1 MRQIQINE
9 CSSIS
14 PMKNLTFL
22 YLIVLAL
29 ITGACNVIDQEP
41 IDSVS
46 NQQLFTKGADAQAAI
61 IGAYKGVLDNGVN
74 YTVMPELPTKNVRG
88 TALNR
93 QFEQINNL
101 QFLDDNGFF
110 NQLWT
115 QNYLIINRVNTI
127 IARVPEIVDPS
138 FSATQKAQIL
148 AEARM
153 IRAHAYFN
161 LIRYFSDVPL
171 IVEPTASP
179 DLPSLQIRRDNVTS
193 VYAQVFEDLE
203 IAIRDLPESYSSAL
217 QTKGRVTKAAANA
230 LAVRIYLF
238 RKEYDKA
245 IVAANA
251 ILAKKAT
258 LNNTYAALFE
268 DKNADESIWELQYDN
283 LNPNTVST
291 TFLPPSLGG
300 TLTLQ
305 VHPDILAKYEPGD
318 LRKAAT
324 FGFADGAEYVKKYVR
339 RVSRDDNFIIFRL
352 AEVIL
357 SKAEAL
363 AETSYPNA
371 DALLLLNQVRTRA
384 GIPVLTATD
393 VPDLATFRTK
403 LYNERRL
410 ELCYEGHSWFDLVRT
425 DRIGSELGLTD
436 PKYKLWPVPAVEIL
450 RNPNLLPQ
458 NPGYE

>member
-1 MRQIQINE
+1 
-9 CSSIS
+9 
-14 PMKNLTFL
+14 MKKFKYI
-22 YLIVLAL
+22 YLAGVLL
-29 ITGACNVIDQEP
+29 SLGACDVIDQEP
-41 IDSVS
+41 VDAVS
-46 NQQLFTKGADAQAAI
+46 NEQLFTKGADAQAAI
-61 IGAYKGVLDNGVN
+61 IGAYKGVLDNGFN
-74 YTVMPELPTKNVRG
+74 YMVMAELPTKNVRG
-88 TALNR
+88 NALNR

-101 QFLDDNGFF
+101 QFLDDNGYY

-115 QNYLIINRVNTI
+115 QNYLIINRVNVI
-127 IARVPEIVDPS
+127 LQRVPGIEDPS

-153 IRAHAYFN
+153 LRAHAYFN

-171 IVEPTASP
+171 ITEPTASP
-179 DLPSLQIRRDNVTS
+179 DLPSLQVSRDNAS
-193 VYAQVFEDLE
+193 LIYSQVFEDLE
-203 IAIRDLPESYSSAL
+203 IARRDLPESYGNAL
-217 QTKGRVTKAAANA
+217 QTKGRVTKAAAHA
-230 LAVRIYLF
+230 LAVRIFLF

-245 IVAANA
+245 IAAA
-251 ILAKKAT
+251 DDILQKKST

-283 LNPNTVST
+283 LNPNTIAGT
-291 TFLPPSLGG
+291 YLPPALGG
-300 TLTLQ
+300 TRMIQ
-305 VHPDILAKYEPGD
+305 VHPDIVAAYEAGD

-324 FGFADGAEYVKKYVR
+324 FGFANDEEYVKKYTR

-352 AEVIL
+352 AEVLL

-363 AETSYPNA
+363 AETSYPNPA
-371 DALLLLNQVRTRA
+371 ALSLLNQIRTRA
-384 GIPVLTATD
+384 GLAALTAAD
-393 VPDLATFRTK
+393 VPDPASFRER
-403 LYNERRL
+403 LYKERRL

-425 DRIGSELGLTD
+425 DRIGAELGLTD

>member
-1 MRQIQINE
+1 
-9 CSSIS
+9 
-14 PMKNLTFL
+14 MKKFKYI
-22 YLIVLAL
+22 YLAGVLL
-29 ITGACNVIDQEP
+29 SLGACDVIDQEP
-41 IDSVS
+41 VDAVS
-46 NQQLFTKGADAQAAI
+46 NEQLFTKGADAQAAI
-61 IGAYKGVLDNGVN
+61 IGAYKGVLDNGFN
-74 YTVMPELPTKNVRG
+74 YMVMAELPTKNVKG
-88 TALNR
+88 NALNR

-101 QFLDDNGFF
+101 QFLDDNGYY

-115 QNYLIINRVNTI
+115 QNYLIINRVNVI
-127 IARVPEIVDPS
+127 LQRVPGIEDPS

-153 IRAHAYFN
+153 LRAHAYFN

-171 IVEPTASP
+171 ITEPTASP
-179 DLPSLQIRRDNVTS
+179 DLPSLQVSRDNAS
-193 VYAQVFEDLE
+193 LIYDQVFEDLE
-203 IAIRDLPESYSSAL
+203 IARRDLPESYSSAL
-217 QTKGRVTKAAANA
+217 QTKGRVTKAAAHA
-230 LAVRIYLF
+230 LAVRIFLF

-245 IVAANA
+245 IAAA
-251 ILAKKAT
+251 DDILQKKST

-283 LNPNTVST
+283 LNPNTIAST
-291 TFLPPSLGG
+291 YLPPSLGG
-300 TLTLQ
+300 TRMIE
-305 VHPDILAKYEPGD
+305 VNPDIVAAYEAGD

-324 FGFADGAEYVKKYVR
+324 IGLAGTEQYVKKYTR

-352 AEVIL
+352 AEVLL

-363 AETSYPNA
+363 AETSYPNPA
-371 DALLLLNQVRTRA
+371 ALSLLNQIRTRA
-384 GIPVLTATD
+384 GLAVLTAAD
-393 VPDLATFRTK
+393 VPDLASFRER
-403 LYNERRL
+403 LYKERRL
-410 ELCYEGHSWFDLVRT
+410 ELSYEGHSWFDLVRT